1 MIHLIANEE
10 WNMAR
15 TKIEGNM
22 EQKQQ
27 AGVLVQNA
35 YGKSK
40 VRLTKVTRHQDRH
53 ELKELSIDIQLEGAF
68 DESYITGDNAQ
79 VIATDSMRNTVYVLA
94 AKEEISNIESFGK
107 SIARHFLSTY
117 TQVTACSIT
126 LVEELWQ
133 PITND
138 RGQPHPNA
146 FFGAGAEKHC
156 AFVRGTRDSINV
168 ESAVD
173 GLNLVKTTDSEF
185 WGFVRDQYTTLPEV
199 KDRIFGT
206 SVTAR
211 WLYGTENPDYQANYE
226 AVRTT
231 ILEVF
236 ATQRSLGVQHTMHEI
251 AQVALE
257 RLSELSEIT
266 ITMPNKHRILFNLQ
280 PFGLENKNE
289 IFVTTD
295 EPHGLISA
303 TIKRK

>member
-1 MIHLIANEE
+1 MIHLIASEE
-10 WNMAR
+10 WDMAR
-15 TKIEGNM
+15 TEVEGNM
-22 EQKQQ
+22 EQKQR
-27 AGVLVQNA
+27 AGMLVHNA

-53 ELKELSIDIQLEGAF
+53 ELKEFSVDIQLEGAF
-68 DESYITGDNAQ
+68 DESYITGDNTQ
-79 VIATDSMRNTVYVLA
+79 IIATDSMKNTIYVLA
-94 AKEEISNIESFGK
+94 AEEQISDIESFGK

-117 TQVTACSIT
+117 KQVSSCSVR
-126 LVEELWQ
+126 LAEELWQ
-133 PITND
+133 RIIND
-138 RGQPHPNA
+138 RGQPHPHA

-156 AFVRGTRDSINV
+156 AFVHGTRDFINV

-211 WLYGTENPDYQANYE
+211 WLYKTENPDYQANYE

-236 ATQRSLGVQHTMHEI
+236 ATHRSLGVQHTMHEI

-280 PFGLENKNE
+280 PFGLDNKNE
-289 IFVTTD
+289 IFIATD
-295 EPHGLISA
+295 EPYGLISA
-303 TIKRK
+303 TIKRP